1 MEDFE
6 ASQNAGAKWLFLMA
20 WRDLRSNAGKLF
32 LFMSSIVIGIAALVA
47 IQSFGNNLTNSIDV
61 QSKALMG
68 ADFVIDSNSPANEVV
83 QQIMDSLGGPDSR
96 EINFASMV
104 VFPQKNNNKLVQVL
118 GTEAGFPFYGELET
132 RPPSASQTYQD
143 KGGAL
148 VDATVMLQFGLRPG
162 DSVKIGNITLP
173 IEGELKAVPGRSAL
187 SSSVA
192 PAVFIP
198 YDKIPETGLLQRGSR
213 VEYKYYF
220 LADEGQDLEALYKAI
235 DPRLDAEGADLDT
248 HLDESRRLGRRYNNF
263 GKFLNIVAF
272 IALLLGCV
280 GIASAVHVYI
290 RGKLRSIAV
299 LKCMGASR
307 RQTFEIFLIQIAG
320 LGAIGGILGT
330 LLGIGLQMAAPA
342 LLKDYLPVEVE
353 ISLSYPAIFFGLILG
368 VLMSVAFALLPLLK
382 TWYVSPL
389 SVLRIQQDADLKT
402 GKAQILVL
410 GVIFLFL
417 ILLAV
422 QILDNW
428 RYALF
433 FILGLG
439 VCFALLFGVAR
450 LLMWAIRKYFP
461 EKVGFCIR
469 QSLLNLFRPQNQTSV
484 LLLSVGVGAF
494 LISTLFFSK
503 DILLSKVALGN
514 DENSPNIILLDV
526 QTDQVEDVKKT
537 IIQNGAPVLDDIP
550 IITMRVAEING
561 RSVNEIRNDTTSSI
575 GRWVLNHE
583 FRVTYRDSL
592 IPSET
597 IVAGSWIGQSGD
609 REVIPISVAQ
619 NFASDAR
626 VEVGD
631 TVTFNVQGLLVKTEI
646 ASIREVDWGRVQLN
660 FSVLYPSGVLEEAPK
675 FYVVSTRSSGD
686 QSSAFLQRQL
696 VGLYPNISII
706 DLRQVLSLLEGIL
719 DKIGLV
725 IRFMA
730 LLSILTGIIVL
741 IGAVRTSKYQ
751 RIKESV
757 LLRTLGAKNTQLLKI
772 SFYEYAFLGILGSLT
787 GILLSLAGSFLLAQ
801 FVFEEPFVPS
811 AQPFLILL
819 PGLTFLVIGIGLLN
833 SRAVLNSPPLKIL
846 RSESR

>member
-1 MEDFE
+1 
-6 ASQNAGAKWLFLMA
+6 MA

-32 LFMSSIVIGIAALVA
+32 LFMSSIIIGIAALVA
-47 IQSFGNNLTNSIDV
+47 IQSFGNNLTESIDL
-61 QSKALMG
+61 QSRALMG
-68 ADFVIDSNSPANEVV
+68 ADYVIDSNQPANEEVIR
-83 QQIMDSLGGPDSR
+83 IMDSLGGPDSR

-104 VFPQKNNNKLVQVL
+104 VFPKSGNSKLVQVV
-118 GTEAGFPFYGELET
+118 GTEKGFPFYGEFET
-132 RPPSASQTYQD
+132 EPADASSSYLD
-143 KGGAL
+143 RGAAL
-148 VDATVMLQFGLRPG
+148 VDATVMLQQDLKPG
-162 DSVKIGNITLP
+162 DSLKVGNITLP
-173 IEGELKAVPGRSAL
+173 IAGALKAVPGRSAL

-198 YDKIPETGLLQRGSR
+198 YEQITQTGLVQRGSR

-220 LADEGQDLEALYKAI
+220 VADQGQDLEALYEAI

-280 GIASAVHVYI
+280 GIGSAVHVYI

-307 RQTFEIFLIQIAG
+307 SQTFKIFLIQVAG
-320 LGAIGGILGT
+320 LGAVGGIIGT
-330 LLGIGLQMAAPA
+330 LAGISLQMAAPA
-342 LLKDYLPVEVE
+342 LLEEYLPVKVSVS
-353 ISLSYPAIFFGLILG
+353 ISYPAIILGLLLG
-368 VLMSVAFALLPLLK
+368 VLMSVFFALLPLLR

-389 SVLRIQQDADLKT
+389 SVLRVQPENDAHT
-402 GKAQILVL
+402 GKAQAVVL
-410 GVIFLFL
+410 GLIFLFL
-417 ILLAV
+417 VLLAL
-422 QILDNW
+422 QILGNW
-428 RYALF
+428 QYAFF

-439 VCFALLFGVAR
+439 VSFALLYGVAR
-450 LLMWAIRKYFP
+450 ILMWAVKRYFP
-461 EKVGFCIR
+461 EKLGFCVR
-469 QSLLNLFRPQNQTSV
+469 QSMLNLFRPQNQTSV

-494 LISTLFFSK
+494 LISTLFFSR

-526 QTDQVEDVKKT
+526 QTDQVEAIKKT
-537 IIQNGAPVLDDIP
+537 LRENQVPVLSNVP
-550 IITMRVAEING
+550 IVTMRVEEING
-561 RSVNEIRNDTTSSI
+561 RAVNEIRNDTTSNI

-592 IPSET
+592 IPSES
-597 IVAGSWIGQSGD
+597 VLSGAWVGNAED
-609 REVIPISVAQ
+609 KELVPISVAE

-631 TVTFNVQGLLVKTEI
+631 RVTFNVQGVMIATEI

-660 FSVLYPSGVLEEAPK
+660 FSVLFPNGVLEDAPK
-675 FYVVSTRSSGD
+675 FHVVSTRTVGD
-686 QSSAFLQRQL
+686 QSSAVLQRQL
-696 VGLYPNISII
+696 VSLYPNVSII
-706 DLRQVLSLLEGIL
+706 DLRQILSLLEGIL
-719 DKIGLV
+719 NKIGLV

-730 LLSILTGIIVL
+730 LLSILTGIVVL
-741 IGAVRTSKYQ
+741 VGAVRTSKYQ
-751 RIKESV
+751 RIRESV
-757 LLRTLGAKNTQLLKI
+757 LLRTLGAKNAQLLRI

-787 GILLSLAGSFLLAQ
+787 GILLSLVGSFFLAR

-811 AQPFLILL
+811 TEPFLILL
-819 PGLTFLVIGIGLLN
+819 PILTLIVVCIGLLN
-833 SRAVLNSPPLKIL
+833 SRSVLNTPPLEIL

>member
-1 MEDFE
+1 
-6 ASQNAGAKWLFLMA
+6 MA

-47 IQSFGNNLTNSIDV
+47 IQSFGNNLTDSIDT

-68 ADFVIDSNSPANEVV
+68 ADYLIDSNNPPNEIVE
-83 QQIMDSLGGPDSR
+83 QIMDSLGGADSR

-104 VFPQKNNNKLVQVL
+104 VFPETQKSKLVQVL
-118 GTEAGFPFYGELET
+118 GAEAGFPFYGELET
-132 RPPSASQTYQD
+132 SPKEAAQNYLS
-143 KGGAL
+143 KGEAL
-148 VDATVMLQFGLRPG
+148 VDATVMLQFNLQPG
-162 DSVKIGNITLP
+162 DSIKVGNITLP
-173 IEGELKAVPGRSAL
+173 IAGSLKAVPGRSAL

-198 YDKIPETGLLQRGSR
+198 YAKIEDTGLLQRGSR
-213 VEYKYYF
+213 VEYKFYF
-220 LADEGQDLEALYKAI
+220 VADEGQDLEALYESV
-235 DPRLDAEGADLDT
+235 DNRLDAEGADLDT

-307 RQTFEIFLIQIAG
+307 RQTFKIFLIQVAG
-320 LGAIGGILGT
+320 LGAVGGLLGT
-330 LLGIGLQMAAPA
+330 LLGVGLQMAAPA
-342 LLKDYLPVEVE
+342 LLKEYLPVEVD
-353 ISLSYPAIFFGLILG
+353 ISLSYPAIILG
-368 VLMSVAFALLPLLK
+368 LVLGILMSVAFALLPLLK

-389 SVLRIQQDADLKT
+389 SVLRIQTESDSKT
-402 GKAQILVL
+402 GKAQIAVL
-410 GVIFLFL
+410 AIVFLFL
-417 ILLAV
+417 ILLSL

-439 VCFALLFGVAR
+439 VSFALLYGVAR
-450 LLMWAIRKYFP
+450 LLMWAVKRYFP
-461 EKVGFCIR
+461 DQVGFCVR

-514 DENSPNIILLDV
+514 EEDSPNIILLDV
-526 QTDQVEDVKKT
+526 QTDQVANVENTIEENDV
-537 IIQNGAPVLDDIP
+537 PVLSNIP
-550 IITMRVAEING
+550 IITMRVQEING
-561 RSVNEIRNDTTSSI
+561 RSVNEIRNDTTTNI

-583 FRVTYRDSL
+583 FRVTYRDTL

-597 IVAGSWIGQSGD
+597 IRDGTWIGKSED
-609 REVIPISVAQ
+609 EEVIPISVAE

-631 TVTFNVQGLLVKTEI
+631 RVTFNVQGVLLKTEI
-646 ASIREVDWGRVQLN
+646 ASIREVDWGRIQLN
-660 FSVLYPSGVLEEAPK
+660 FSVLFPTGVLEDAPK
-675 FYVVSTRSSGD
+675 FHVVSTRTANVD
-686 QSSAFLQRQL
+686 TSAILQRQL
-696 VGLYPNISII
+696 VSLYPNISII
-706 DLRQVLSLLEGIL
+706 DLRQILSLLEGIL
-719 DKIGLV
+719 EKISLV
-725 IRFMA
+725 INFMA

-751 RIKESV
+751 RVRESV
-757 LLRTLGAKNTQLLKI
+757 LLRTLGAKNAQLLKI
-772 SFYEYAFLGILGSLT
+772 SFYEYFFLGILGSLT
-787 GILLSLAGSFLLAQ
+787 GILLSLAGSFFLAR

-811 AQPFLILL
+811 SEPFLILL
-819 PGLTFLVIGIGLLN
+819 PVLTALVIAIGLLN
-833 SRAVLNSPPLKIL
+833 SRSVLNSPPLEIL

>member
-1 MEDFE
+1 MGKF
-6 ASQNAGAKWLFLMA
+6 STSNRTGISWLFLMA

-32 LFMSSIVIGIAALVA
+32 LFMSSIIIGIAALVA
-47 IQSFGNNLTNSIDV
+47 IQSFGNNLTESIDL
-61 QSKALMG
+61 QSRALMG
-68 ADFVIDSNSPANEVV
+68 ADYLIDSNQPANEVV
-83 QQIMDSLGGPDSR
+83 SQIMDSLGGPDSR

-104 VFPQKNNNKLVQVL
+104 VFPERNSSKLVQVV
-118 GTEAGFPFYGELET
+118 GTERGFPFYGELET
-132 RPPSASQTYQD
+132 EPTEAAKSYLE
-143 KGGAL
+143 KGSAL
-148 VDATVMLQFGLRPG
+148 VDATVMLQQDLKPG
-162 DSVKIGNITLP
+162 DSIKVGSITLP
-173 IEGELKAVPGRSAL
+173 IEGALKSVPGRSAL

-198 YDKIPETGLLQRGSR
+198 YEKITQTGLLQRGSR

-220 LADEGQDLEALYKAI
+220 VAEPGQDLEALYEAI
-235 DPRLDAEGADLDT
+235 DRRLDAEGADLDT

-290 RGKLRSIAV
+290 RGKLKSIAV

-307 RQTFEIFLIQIAG
+307 RQTFKIFLIQVAG
-320 LGAIGGILGT
+320 LGAVGGVLGT
-330 LLGIGLQMAAPA
+330 LLGISLQMAAPI
-342 LLKDYLPVEVE
+342 LLEEYLPVEVSV
-353 ISLSYPAIFFGLILG
+353 SLSLPAIALGLVLG
-368 VLMSVAFALLPLLK
+368 VLMSVAFALLPLLR

-389 SVLRIQQDADLKT
+389 SVLRVQSDNDVKT
-402 GKAQILVL
+402 GKAQAIVL
-410 GVIFLFL
+410 GSIFLFL
-417 ILLAV
+417 VLLAL
-422 QILDNW
+422 QILGNW
-428 RYALF
+428 RYAFF

-439 VCFALLFGVAR
+439 VSFALLYGMAR
-450 LLMWAIRKYFP
+450 LLMWTVKRYFP
-461 EKVGFCIR
+461 EKLGFCVR

-494 LISTLFFSK
+494 LISTLFFSR

-514 DENSPNIILLDV
+514 EANSPNIILLDV
-526 QTDQVEDVKKT
+526 QTDQVEAVENT
-537 IIQNGAPVLDDIP
+537 IQENKAPVLSNVP
-550 IITMRVAEING
+550 IITMRVEEING
-561 RSVNEIRNDTTSSI
+561 RSVNEIRNDTTSNI

-597 IVAGSWIGQSGD
+597 IISGTWEGNAGEGD
-609 REVIPISVAQ
+609 IVPISVAE

-631 TVTFNVQGLLVKTEI
+631 RVTFNVQGVLIKSEI
-646 ASIREVDWGRVQLN
+646 ASIREVDWGRIQLN
-660 FSVLYPSGVLEEAPK
+660 FSVLFPTGVLEDAPK
-675 FYVVSTRSSGD
+675 FHVVSTRTEGD
-686 QSSAFLQRQL
+686 QVSAMLQRQL
-696 VGLYPNISII
+696 VTLYPNVSII
-706 DLRQVLSLLEGIL
+706 DLRQILSLLEGIL

-730 LLSILTGIIVL
+730 LLSILTGVIVL

-751 RIKESV
+751 RIRESV
-757 LLRTLGAKNTQLLKI
+757 LLRTLGAKNFQLLRI

-787 GILLSLAGSFLLAQ
+787 GIVLSLVGSFFLAR
-801 FVFEEPFVPS
+801 FVFEEAFIPS
-811 AQPFLILL
+811 AEPFLILL
-819 PGLTFLVIGIGLLN
+819 PVLTLLVITIGLLN
-833 SRAVLNSPPLKIL
+833 SRAVLNSPPLEIL